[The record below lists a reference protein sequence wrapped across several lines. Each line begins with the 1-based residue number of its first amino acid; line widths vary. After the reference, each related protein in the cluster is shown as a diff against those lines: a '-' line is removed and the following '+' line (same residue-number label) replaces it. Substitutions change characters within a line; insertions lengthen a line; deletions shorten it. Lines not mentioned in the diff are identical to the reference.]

1 MPRLWA
7 PNIEEVLPENDV
19 NYKSVFVPKTLEI
32 FPRYLLCLSPGD
44 RILSPR
50 PLPEGFCAYIAR
62 VSGLGPVTSW
72 LMEVKGGS
80 DPYSL
85 AESTLADTDVMR
97 QLKVMGR
104 SGGWTLEP
112 FIESPRILR
121 LSRETGIPTDKTRPD
136 LVLNGTVTRFN
147 DKGYF
152 KDFAKRLG
160 VATVP
165 GYIADSM
172 PALEKAIGLTTGG
185 HEGRAMLRKTLYGG
199 GLGNLSG
206 TPGSLLEEI
215 QIWYNGG
222 RVLIE
227 PFLPP
232 HSVAGSLAAVTAD
245 GVRFRGVDLQTF
257 ADGKWT
263 GFDFPHPDAALARRI
278 EELTLRLAEAAAA
291 EGARG
296 YLNFDW
302 ACSGGEPLSL
312 ECNMRNNGFAYVL
325 DFAAGYFGGPRLI
338 RYREGVKTRAADTRD
353 LVEALSSV
361 TAGGRPLLI
370 AERGQD
376 EGAVIMTPPLRGACS
391 IAIFG
396 KTHDYIRE
404 ATLKLAEEA
413 GL

>member
-7 PNIEEVLPENDV
+7 PNIEEVLPENDI
-19 NYKSVFVPKTLEI
+19 NYKSVFVPKALEI
-32 FPRYLLCLSPGD
+32 FPRFLLCLSPGD
-44 RILSPR
+44 RLLSPR
-50 PLPEGFCAYIAR
+50 TLPEGFCSYIAR
-62 VSGLGPVTSW
+62 VSGLGPTPAW
-72 LMEVKGGS
+72 LIKAAGRS

-85 AESTLADTDVMR
+85 AESALSDPAAMR
-97 QLKVMGR
+97 RLREMGE
-104 SGGWTLEP
+104 SGGWKLES
-112 FIESPRILR
+112 FIESPRTLR

-136 LVLNGTVTRFN
+136 LILNGTVTRFN

-152 KDFAKRLG
+152 KDFAGKLG
-160 VATVP
+160 IATVP
-165 GYIADSM
+165 GYLADSM
-172 PALEKAIGLTTGG
+172 PALEKAVSVMTGG
-185 HEGRAMLRKTLYGG
+185 HEGRVMLRKTLYGG

-206 TPGSLLEEI
+206 TPGFLLERI
-215 QIWYNGG
+215 KTWYNGG
-222 RVLIE
+222 RILIE

-232 HSVAGSLAAVTAD
+232 HSVAGSLAAVTPTN
-245 GVRFRGVDLQTF
+245 VEFRGVDLQTF

-263 GFDFPHPDAALARRI
+263 GFDFPHPDADLSGRI
-278 EELTLRLAEAAAA
+278 EELTLRLAEAAAG

-302 ACSGGEPLSL
+302 ACRPGETLSL

-325 DFAAGYFGGPRLI
+325 DFAARYFGGPRLI

-353 LVEALSSV
+353 LVKALASV

-370 AERGQD
+370 AERGQQ
-376 EGAVIMTPPLRGACS
+376 EGVVIMTPPLRGACS

>member
-19 NYKSVFVPKTLEI
+19 NYKPVFVPKTLEI

-50 PLPEGFCAYIAR
+50 PLPEGFCSYIAR
-62 VSGLGPVTSW
+62 VSGLGPVNSW
-72 LMEVKGGS
+72 LMNVDGRS

-85 AESTLADTDVMR
+85 AESVLSDRRTMEVLR
-97 QLKVMGR
+97 GMGR
-104 SGGWTLEP
+104 DGGWTLEP
-112 FIESPRILR
+112 FIESPRVLR
-121 LSRETGIPTDKTRPD
+121 LSRETAIPTDKTRPD

-152 KDFAKRLG
+152 KDFAKKFG

-172 PALEKAIGLTTGG
+172 PALEKAVRLTSGG
-185 HEGRAMLRKTLYGG
+185 HEGRVMLRKTLYGG

-206 TPGSLLEEI
+206 SREDLLREIGS
-215 QIWYNGG
+215 WYNGG

-232 HSVAGSLAAVTAD
+232 HSVAGSLASVTAS
-245 GVRFRGVDLQTF
+245 GVKFRGVDLQTF

-263 GFDFPHPDAALARRI
+263 GFDFPHPDRELAERI
-278 EELTLRLAEAAAA
+278 EELTLRLAKAAAS

-302 ACSGGEPLSL
+302 ACSDDEPLSL

-370 AERGQD
+370 AERGQE